1 MNKIIFILFIFSL
14 NTFALPEH
22 VHFFFISGD
31 GVSSLDKIEDHKF
44 RFSKLTA
51 KNVLEED
58 PECVPM
64 GDGCFHPQLGYVEE
78 DTVLKKEEPRD
89 VPRKTINAVDIDLI
103 KCEDGNYFD
112 IFCGKAKKESGVKAL
127 VEVWIDTSSS
137 MRTVDYSKDPNYCQ
151 RRIIARK
158 FREGCAEKVNIQLFD
173 TSLKE
178 MGDLSSACV
187 NYGLNDQKR
196 LMTWIKDSSAKQL
209 YVFTDIDELSIE
221 LKDFLDSI
229 PATIYGGERKRYFM
243 KDVQEMTEKTVSKYC
258 K

>member
-31 GVSSLDKIEDHKF
+31 GVSLINSIEESGF
-44 RFSKLTA
+44 NFSKYTA
-51 KNVLEED
+51 KNVFDEE

-64 GDGCFHPQLGYVEE
+64 GDGCFHPQIGYIEKG
-78 DTVLKKEEPRD
+78 TSGTKKKLEK
-89 VPRKTINAVDIDLI
+89 VPNKTINAVDIDLI

-112 IFCGKAKKESGVKAL
+112 IFCGKAKKESTTKAL
-127 VEVWIDTSSS
+127 FEVWLDTSSS
-137 MRTVDYSKDPNYCQ
+137 MRSVDYSKDPSYCE
-151 RRIIARK
+151 RRIVARK
-158 FREGCAEKVNIQLFD
+158 FREGCGEKVNIQLFD

-196 LMTWIKDSSAKQL
+196 LMRWIKDSTAKQL
-209 YVFTDIDELSIE
+209 YILTDIDELSLE

-229 PATIYGGERKRYFM
+229 PATIYGGDNRRFFM
-243 KDVQEMTEKTVSKYC
+243 KDVQEMTEKTVAKYC

>member
-1 MNKIIFILFIFSL
+1 MNKIIFILFTLSL

-31 GVSSLDKIEDHKF
+31 GVSLMRKIEDGQI
-44 RFSKLTA
+44 RFSELTA

-64 GDGCFHPQLGYVEE
+64 GDGCFHPQLGYVEK
-78 DTVLKKEEPRD
+78 TTIAVKERPTQ
-89 VPRKTINAVDIDLI
+89 VPQNTINAVDIDLI

-112 IFCGKAKKESGVKAL
+112 IFCGKAKKESTEKAL
-127 VEVWIDTSSS
+127 VEIWIDTSSS
-137 MRTVDYSKDPNYCQ
+137 MRSVDYSKDPNYCQ
-151 RRIIARK
+151 RRIVARK

-178 MGDLSSACV
+178 MGDLSSSCV

-196 LMTWIKDSSAKQL
+196 LMRWIKDSSAKQL
-209 YVFTDIDELSIE
+209 YVLTDIDELSLE

-229 PATIYGGERKRYFM
+229 PATIYGGEGKRYYM